1 MLKYL
6 QFTFPA
12 STTCIHTTISHGQW
26 QPWQVVSPY
35 LGSSACH
42 NHQTSV
48 RSKPAFRGP
57 LLPVRVHSQAP
68 LSAKSASSTQSL
80 SLVSTASSPLA
91 PLSVRSLGKGS
102 VTSKLML
109 GSRLRSRFDQP
120 SNSNGL
126 GWQYSKVQILLRS
139 LFNGVLF
146 AFKYAFDLILNT
158 ELPIKLGKTSQLWTV
173 ISSIR
178 LFLILTGLTSPQ
190 SNQC

>member
-42 NHQTSV
+42 NHRTSV

-68 LSAKSASSTQSL
+68 LSASSTQSL

-126 GWQYSKVQILLRS
+126 GWQYSKVQILLKS

-178 LFLILTGLTSPQ
+178 LFLILSGLTSPQ

>member
-42 NHQTSV
+42 NHRTSV

-68 LSAKSASSTQSL
+68 LSASSTQSL

-126 GWQYSKVQILLRS
+126 DWTDNTQ
-139 LFNGVLF
+139 
-146 AFKYAFDLILNT
+146 KYKSF
-158 ELPIKLGKTSQLWTV
+158 
-173 ISSIR
+173 
-178 LFLILTGLTSPQ
+178 
-190 SNQC
+190 

>member
-12 STTCIHTTISHGQW
+12 STTCIHTTISHGLW

-42 NHQTSV
+42 NHRTSV

-68 LSAKSASSTQSL
+68 LSASSTQSL